1 MNTWIAWKNF
11 INNYYL
17 RKKLFTVVLI
27 KTLQIQT
34 LQMLII
40 DMQKEY
46 IKNLIMI
53 M

>member
-27 KTLQIQT
+27 KTLQ
-34 LQMLII
+34 MLII